1 MEAQEVLQGIGLFE
15 GLDRDEVV
23 SVAEVCQVRSF
34 LKGELVFGEGSL
46 GNELYIVRS
55 GRVVI
60 QMGGRGCSPAT
71 TLQVVEPNQIF
82 GELALIDEES
92 RSAAARALTDC
103 EILILP
109 RENLYRVFETNRHI
123 GQVVMRNIAAVVASR
138 LRKTNLQL
146 MVSEA
151 WR

>member
-1 MEAQEVLQGIGLFE
+1 MDVQRVLQGIALFD
-15 GLDRDEVV
+15 GLDRDEID
-23 SVAEVCQVRSF
+23 SVAKVCRQRS
-34 LKGELVFGEGSL
+34 LRRGELVFGEGSL
-46 GNELYIVRS
+46 GNELHIVGS

-71 TLQVVEPNQIF
+71 ALQVVEPNQIF

-123 GQVVMRNIAAVVASR
+123 GQVVMHNIAAVVASR

-146 MVSEA
+146 LVSEA